1 MVKFYLKL
9 VKRCSEQLCIVF
21 KCMCVFLII
30 SCVNKTDGYN
40 LCADYARELY
50 FNTTRM
56 ILISSVQQ
64 GTNLCNRVKVMSR
77 SRRGNGTSGEAA
89 LAKLSQGVVAGLT
102 RLVEDN
108 ADTVAAM
115 LQAGE
120 CNDLELVQVL

>member
-1 MVKFYLKL
+1 
-9 VKRCSEQLCIVF
+9 
-21 KCMCVFLII
+21 
-30 SCVNKTDGYN
+30 
-40 LCADYARELY
+40 
-50 FNTTRM
+50 M
-56 ILISSVQQ
+56 ILISYEYLPVQQ

-77 SRRGNGTSGEAA
+77 SRRGNGNSGEAA

-120 CNDLELVQVL
+120 CNDLELVQVCVLNAGTVVGGSCACFVEAGGTAWEMCSVPCCVYTSVYPRNLQYPSLHC

>member
-1 MVKFYLKL
+1 
-9 VKRCSEQLCIVF
+9 
-21 KCMCVFLII
+21 MCVFLII
-30 SCVNKTDGYN
+30 SCVNKTDGHN
-40 LCADYARELY
+40 LCADCYARELLTSY
-50 FNTTRM
+50 IRFNTTRM
-56 ILISSVQQ
+56 ILISYEYLPVQQ

-77 SRRGNGTSGEAA
+77 SRRGNGNSGEAA

>member
-1 MVKFYLKL
+1 MCQQDGWIQSVCRLC
-9 VKRCSEQLCIVF
+9 KRAVIHQ
-21 KCMCVFLII
+21 
-30 SCVNKTDGYN
+30 
-40 LCADYARELY
+40 
-50 FNTTRM
+50 
-56 ILISSVQQ
+56 ILISYEYLPVQQ

-77 SRRGNGTSGEAA
+77 SRRGNGNSGEAA

>member
-1 MVKFYLKL
+1 
-9 VKRCSEQLCIVF
+9 
-21 KCMCVFLII
+21 
-30 SCVNKTDGYN
+30 
-40 LCADYARELY
+40 
-50 FNTTRM
+50 
-56 ILISSVQQ
+56 
-64 GTNLCNRVKVMSR
+64 MSR

>member
-1 MVKFYLKL
+1 
-9 VKRCSEQLCIVF
+9 
-21 KCMCVFLII
+21 MCVFLII
-30 SCVNKTDGYN
+30 SCVNKTDGHN
-40 LCADYARELY
+40 LCADCYARELSY
-50 FNTTRM
+50 IRFNTTRM
-56 ILISSVQQ
+56 ILISYEYLPVQQ

-77 SRRGNGTSGEAA
+77 SRRGNGNSGEAA